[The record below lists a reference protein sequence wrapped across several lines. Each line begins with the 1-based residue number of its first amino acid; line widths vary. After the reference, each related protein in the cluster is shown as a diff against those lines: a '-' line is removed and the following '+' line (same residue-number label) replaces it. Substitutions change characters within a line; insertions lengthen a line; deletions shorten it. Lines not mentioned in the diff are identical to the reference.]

1 MHQDTDIIT
10 IMTSNLSIPMA
21 ISYTGAGSTV
31 TTEILKTCQSNIS
44 LVSFLHSGKVI
55 PLKCLSASPSTIS
68 WNIIYS
74 LVSTDETDVIRLTFP
89 VRDGIVLAPF
99 RLEHNLAVS
108 NHVFHLRDS
117 VHQTLMMR

>member
-1 MHQDTDIIT
+1 M
-10 IMTSNLSIPMA
+10 SINFN
-21 ISYTGAGSTV
+21 YV
-31 TTEILKTCQSNIS
+31 TWENRLN
-44 LVSFLHSGKVI
+44 
-55 PLKCLSASPSTIS
+55 CLSASTSFIS

-74 LVSTDETDVIRLTFP
+74 FISTDETDVIRLTFP

>member
-1 MHQDTDIIT
+1 
-10 IMTSNLSIPMA
+10 MA
-21 ISYTGAGSTV
+21 ELFHLIA
-31 TTEILKTCQSNIS
+31 
-44 LVSFLHSGKVI
+44 
-55 PLKCLSASPSTIS
+55 CLLYQAPFHG
-68 WNIIYS
+68 IYS
-74 LVSTDETDVIRLTFP
+74 FISTDETDVIRLTFP

>member
-1 MHQDTDIIT
+1 M
-10 IMTSNLSIPMA
+10 
-21 ISYTGAGSTV
+21 
-31 TTEILKTCQSNIS
+31 
-44 LVSFLHSGKVI
+44 
-55 PLKCLSASPSTIS
+55 LSASPSTIS

-74 LVSTDETDVIRLTFP
+74 LISTDETDVIRLTFP

-108 NHVFHLRDS
+108 NHVFHLGDS

>member
-1 MHQDTDIIT
+1 MSI
-10 IMTSNLSIPMA
+10 NLN
-21 ISYTGAGSTV
+21 YV
-31 TTEILKTCQSNIS
+31 TWENRLN
-44 LVSFLHSGKVI
+44 
-55 PLKCLSASPSTIS
+55 CLSASPSFIS

-74 LVSTDETDVIRLTFP
+74 FISTDETDVIRLTFP